1 MDLNR
6 LMESIKISNTPC
18 PQAHAE
24 LMLDSDAKEDL
35 RLYQRYLDYCEDLR
49 KLRPRNAPMSF
60 LDWKHFD
67 EIEGETE

>member
-1 MDLNR
+1 
-6 LMESIKISNTPC
+6 
-18 PQAHAE
+18 
-24 LMLDSDAKEDL
+24 MLDSDAKEDL

-67 EIEGETE
+67 ELEGETE